1 MSYEPQVA
9 DNADGSAF
17 VLSKIEG
24 SDAAMPLADTGKD
37 RRMRLTKYN
46 AVAEVVYDMPITT
59 GTAWDI
65 VPIDIQITLDDNLTV
80 MWLTNNVDQA
90 DIAHHHLLIRIGCS

>member
-1 MSYEPQVA
+1 MEGLMSYKPQVA
-9 DNADGSAF
+9 GTTDGSAYI
-17 VLSKIEG
+17 LSKIEG
-24 SDAAMPLADTGKD
+24 SDAAMPLAETGKRK
-37 RRMRLTKYN
+37 RRRLTKYN

-65 VPIDIQITLDDNLTV
+65 VPIDIQITPDDNLTV

-90 DIAHHHLLIRIGCS
+90 DIATSLST